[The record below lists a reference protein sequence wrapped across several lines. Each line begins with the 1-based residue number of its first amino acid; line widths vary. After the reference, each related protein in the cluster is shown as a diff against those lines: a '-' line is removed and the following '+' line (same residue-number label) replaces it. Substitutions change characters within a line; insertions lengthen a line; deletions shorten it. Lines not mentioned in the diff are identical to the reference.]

1 MSINFQDKQLKI
13 KISPEFD
20 GDNRHCFVNG
30 YTAPSFSYFSR
41 DLAKAQVVNCSS
53 NDRYITRGLLQN
65 VIFNSAYK
73 TEGFTIVHEPSGD
86 NLITVKDAGTA
97 EKIIKALIIYQGLF
111 PVRISDAGWVR
122 SLTQK
127 KHGSFL
133 QLGGSLLFE
142 IVRTYLGICKESDL
156 FKSLFLLQLEHGNDT
171 VAIIQKFLNG

>member
-13 KISPEFD
+13 KILPEFD

-30 YTAPSFSYFSR
+30 YTASSFSYFSR

-53 NDRYITRGLLQN
+53 NDRYITRGLFQN
-65 VIFNSAYK
+65 RIVYQIKNTYNY
-73 TEGFTIVHEPSGD
+73 TIRHEPSGEHLLSV
-86 NLITVKDAGTA
+86 NNAGIA

-111 PVRISDAGWVR
+111 PVRISDAEWVR

-171 VAIIQKFLNG
+171 EQ

>member
-13 KISPEFD
+13 KISPIFEND
-20 GDNRHCFVNG
+20 KEYCFVNG
-30 YTAPSFSYFSR
+30 HTVSSFGYFG
-41 DLAKAQVVNCSS
+41 
-53 NDRYITRGLLQN
+53 RGLATTLNSKPPLGMYLASKGLFQN
-65 VIFNSAYK
+65 KIVVQVNTFDNY
-73 TEGFTIVHEPSGD
+73 TIRHEPSGEH
-86 NLITVKDAGTA
+86 LITVNHAGTA

-111 PVRISDAGWVR
+111 PVRISDAEWVE

-142 IVRTYLGICKESDL
+142 IVRTYLGICKECDL

-171 VAIIQKFLNG
+171 EP

>member
-13 KISPEFD
+13 KIMPGFE
-20 GDNRHCFVNG
+20 GGNHHHFVNG
-30 YTAPSFSYFSR
+30 YIASSFSYFDR
-41 DLAKAQVVNCSS
+41 HKAKIIGMPYPQPAYYASKGLFQNKIVVQTNTFD
-53 NDRYITRGLLQN
+53 NY
-65 VIFNSAYK
+65 
-73 TEGFTIVHEPSGD
+73 TIRHEPSGEH
-86 NLITVKDAGTA
+86 LITVNHAGTA

-142 IVRTYLGICKESDL
+142 IVRTYFGICKECDL

-171 VAIIQKFLNG
+171 EQ

>member
-13 KISPEFD
+13 KILPEFE

-30 YTAPSFSYFSR
+30 YTASSFSYFSR

-111 PVRISDAGWVR
+111 PAQISKPEWLE
-122 SLTQK
+122 SLTK
-127 KHGSFL
+127 KKDGSFL
-133 QLGGSLLFE
+133 QFGGLLFIE
-142 IVRTYLGICKESDL
+142 IVKTYHGICKECDL

-171 VAIIQKFLNG
+171 EQ

>member
-13 KISPEFD
+13 KILPEFE

-30 YTAPSFSYFSR
+30 YTASSFSYFSR
-41 DLAKAQVVNCSS
+41 DLAKSQVIRYSS
-53 NDRYITRGLLQN
+53 NNHIISRGLFQN
-65 VIFNSAYK
+65 KIAYQSDN
-73 TEGFTIVHEPSGD
+73 TYNYTIRHEPSGEHLLSV
-86 NLITVKDAGTA
+86 NHAGTA

-111 PVRISDAGWVR
+111 PVRISDAEWVR

-142 IVRTYLGICKESDL
+142 IVRTYLGICKESGL

-171 VAIIQKFLNG
+171 EQ